1 MPTTQE
7 WRIFYD
13 RWAGRDPRLASTGRI
28 VAKTEFIRLG
38 QVFRGWLDLRGD
50 ERALDVGC
58 ASGTLMTHWA
68 VYVGECTGIDLNSK
82 LIVEAKRL
90 HRGGNCR
97 FHTAEAAALPF
108 AAASFNVVVCFGV
121 LLSLPD
127 HDYVQRAI
135 AEIER
140 VASADARVLL
150 GSLPD
155 ERCQQRFFEVLHQE
169 MPWPR
174 RWLSR
179 IKQRLRGSR
188 PRKTKILWFDIEALR
203 RDLERRGWQVELH
216 IDPPLENHRHYRRS
230 LVLRRGNAR
239 W

>member
-1 MPTTQE
+1 MPSTQE
-7 WRIFYD
+7 WRTFYD

-28 VAKTEFIRLG
+28 VANAEFVRLG
-38 QVFRGWLDLRGD
+38 QVFRDWLDLRGD

-58 ASGTLMTHWA
+58 ASGTLTTRWA
-68 VYVGECTGIDLNSK
+68 RYVGECTGIDLSQK
-82 LIVEAKRL
+82 LVAEAERL
-90 HRGGNCR
+90 HQGGNCR
-97 FHTAEAAALPF
+97 FRSADAADLPF
-108 AAASFNVVVCFGV
+108 AAASFDVVVCFGV

-127 HDYVQRAI
+127 QDHVQRAI

-155 ERCQQRFFEVLHQE
+155 ERCQQRFFELLQQE
-169 MPWPR
+169 APWPR

-179 IKQRLRGSR
+179 IKQWLRGPR
-188 PRKTKILWFDIEALR
+188 PRKTKILWFDLEALR
-203 RDLERRGWQVELH
+203 RDLEQRGWQVTLH

-239 W
+239 R